1 MPPPRTIAFAA
12 AASVIVIAGLG
23 YWWWSSRA
31 PAPSATAQT
40 THAAAAPSAQEPE
53 EPAIETPLE
62 PSVRLP
68 ALNDSDPFIRE
79 QAGALSERLND
90 WLSQDELV
98 RRFAVVIDNGAVG
111 EIPRRQLSFLAPA
124 GRYPVIERDGRI
136 FVDPAGYARYDSF
149 VDTVLSVPPEQAAAL
164 LKTLAPLLRQA
175 LGELGPREADPM
187 AAIRAAVRQAL
198 QTPELHDDIELTQ
211 PKVLYKYTDQSL
223 ESLLPLQ
230 KQLIRMGP
238 DNVARL
244 KAYLREL
251 QKFL

>member
-1 MPPPRTIAFAA
+1 MQPRNIAFAVA
-12 AASVIVIAGLG
+12 AAVIVVAGLG
-23 YWWWSSRA
+23 YWWWSSRTSTPTPVAAPTHA
-31 PAPSATAQT
+31 PAPSA
-40 THAAAAPSAQEPE
+40 APEAP
-53 EPAIETPLE
+53 PIETPPE

-68 ALNDSDPFIRE
+68 ALNESDAFIRE
-79 QAGALSERLND
+79 QVGALSERLND
-90 WLSQDELV
+90 WLAQDELV

-124 GRYPVIERDGRI
+124 GRYPVDERDGKL
-136 FVDPAGYARYDSF
+136 FVDPAGYTRYDSF

-175 LGELGPREADPM
+175 LGELGPREPDPM
-187 AAIRAAVRQAL
+187 SAIRAAVRQAL
-198 QTPELHDDIELTQ
+198 QTPEPHGDIELLQ
-211 PKVLYKYTDQSL
+211 PKVLYRYADPSL

-230 KQLIRMGP
+230 KQLLRMGP
-238 DNVARL
+238 DNVSRL

>member
-1 MPPPRTIAFAA
+1 MQPRTIALAVAA
-12 AASVIVIAGLG
+12 AVIVIAGAG

-31 PAPSATAQT
+31 STPSPVVPVAHAPAQSPTE
-40 THAAAAPSAQEPE
+40 AP
-53 EPAIETPLE
+53 PAIETPPE

-79 QAGALSERLND
+79 QVGALSERLND

-111 EIPRRQLSFLAPA
+111 EIPRRQLAFLAPA
-124 GRYPVIERDGRI
+124 GRFAVVERDDHI

-175 LGELGPREADPM
+175 LGELGPREPDPM
-187 AAIRAAVRQAL
+187 SAIRAAVRQAL
-198 QTPELHDDIELTQ
+198 QTPELHGDVELTQ
-211 PKVLYKYTDQSL
+211 PKVMYRYADQSV
-223 ESLLPLQ
+223 ESLPPLQ

-238 DNVARL
+238 DNVGRL

>member
-31 PAPSATAQT
+31 PSRAPAPQT
-40 THAAAAPSAQEPE
+40 THATAAPAPQSE
-53 EPAIETPLE
+53 EPAIETPPE
-62 PSVRLP
+62 PSIRLP
-68 ALNDSDPFIRE
+68 ALNDSDAFIRE

-90 WLSQDELV
+90 WLAQDELV

-124 GRYPVIERDGRI
+124 GRYAVVQRDGRI

-175 LGELGPREADPM
+175 LGELGPREPDPM
-187 AAIRAAVRQAL
+187 SAIRAAVRQAL

-211 PKVLYKYTDQSL
+211 PKVLYKYSDQSL

-244 KAYLREL
+244 KGYLRDL